1 MPTNL
6 GAAAPHLVTRILH
19 LPITSDAEVF
29 GATAQVTER
38 VLVMLEKP
46 GAEHREAL
54 GDFVIQAIESELE
67 RRGAAPPG
75 WRSDDVIEAK
85 LSDQLYRTR
94 LLGSGGLALRFS
106 ELEGIAD
113 ADGQLGVEDSSVL
126 RKLLVVAEGEPLQ
139 LYLPEPA
146 AALRVIGAPQ
156 RLSDWLTNGSR
167 AGRVACIEYE
177 PHTAAWESQDTPTEP
192 LPDRIELSPPLL
204 EDFVTLAKSAD
215 PTNSKLCSD
224 PPSAAVLPLVEVSQL
239 PRQPSSLPDQNA
251 ASLTAEQIQRC
262 AAWATQLQNMS
273 GPKVHSSVERAFVT
287 AYLPLSRE
295 VAAGRAPESAQSA
308 AQSWAEGFAQSY
320 ASAFK
325 HLASRTTRP
334 RMVKDVV
341 EIAVRWLGQHHAR
354 QCQLLLVD
362 GMRFDLA
369 QRLNEEIERRLPG
382 SAVCRDQALLW
393 AALPSNAE
401 SQGIGES
408 GAGRAARAAR
418 PKPGMTSHRAGAE
431 AIESVRLGTRELFR
445 LDQIAGDLTQTG
457 EIESLR
463 LQRLANMLADS
474 IVPWML
480 EQPPETLVVVF
491 GDHGFY
497 WQATPQG
504 TSSAQCGGALPEQV
518 LVSASAWLL
527 SEARA
532 KARLAPGVH

>member
-1 MPTNL
+1 MPTNP

-19 LPITSDAEVF
+19 LPITSDVEVF

-38 VLVMLEKP
+38 VLVMLDKP
-46 GAEHREAL
+46 GAEHRAAFE
-54 GDFVIQAIESELE
+54 DFVIQAIEFELD

-75 WRSDDVIEAK
+75 WRRHDVIEAK

-106 ELEGIAD
+106 DLDGIAD
-113 ADGQLGVEDSSVL
+113 ADGQLGVEDSSTL
-126 RKLLVVAEGEPLQ
+126 RKLLVVAEREPLQ

-156 RLSDWLTNGSR
+156 RLSDWLTNGSK

-177 PHTAAWESQDTPTEP
+177 PSSAAAESQDTPIEP
-192 LPDRIELSPPLL
+192 VTHRVELSPPLL
-204 EDFVTLAKSAD
+204 EDFVTPADHGGTTSSAPCQAPLARALLPLGPAPHAPGQLIS
-215 PTNSKLCSD
+215 PTDHS
-224 PPSAAVLPLVEVSQL
+224 PPSP
-239 PRQPSSLPDQNA
+239 
-251 ASLTAEQIQRC
+251 TAEQLQRC
-262 AAWATQLQNMS
+262 AAWTAQLQNMS

-295 VAAGRAPESAQSA
+295 VAAGRAPEA
-308 AQSWAEGFAQSY
+308 AQLAAQAWAEGFAQSY

-325 HLASRTTRP
+325 HLATRTTRP

-382 SAVCRDQALLW
+382 HAVCRDQALLW

-408 GAGRAARAAR
+408 GSGRVTRSGR
-418 PKPGMTSHRAGAE
+418 SKPGTASPGTGALG
-431 AIESVRLGTRELFR
+431 IESVRLGTRELFR
-445 LDQIAGDLTQTG
+445 LDQIAGDLTQPG
-457 EIESLR
+457 EVESLR
-463 LQRLANMLADS
+463 LQRLANTLAES

-497 WQATPQG
+497 WEATPQG

-532 KARLAPGVH
+532 RARLAPGIH

>member
-1 MPTNL
+1 MPTNP

-19 LPITSDAEVF
+19 LPITSDVEVF

-38 VLVMLEKP
+38 VLVMLDKP
-46 GAEHREAL
+46 SAEHRGAFEA
-54 GDFVIQAIESELE
+54 FVIQAIESELD

-75 WRSDDVIEAK
+75 WRRQDVIEAK

-106 ELEGIAD
+106 ELDGIAD
-113 ADGQLGVEDSSVL
+113 ADGQLGMEDSSTL
-126 RKLLVVAEGEPLQ
+126 RKLLVVAEREPLQ
-139 LYLPEPA
+139 LYLPAPA
-146 AALRVIGAPQ
+146 AALRVVGAPE

-177 PHTAAWESQDTPTEP
+177 PNSTAAESPDTTPEP
-192 LPDRIELSPPLL
+192 VSNRVELSPPLL
-204 EDFVTLAKSAD
+204 EDFVTPADDSGTTSSAPCSAALADAVSPLEQAD
-215 PTNSKLCSD
+215 HN
-224 PPSAAVLPLVEVSQL
+224 PPSP
-239 PRQPSSLPDQNA
+239 
-251 ASLTAEQIQRC
+251 TAEQLQRC
-262 AAWATQLQNMS
+262 AAWSAQLQNMS

-295 VAAGRAPESAQSA
+295 VAAGRAPEA
-308 AQSWAEGFAQSY
+308 AQLAAQAWAEGFAQSY

-325 HLASRTTRP
+325 HLGSRTTRP

-369 QRLNEEIERRLPG
+369 QRLNEEIERRVPG
-382 SAVCRDQALLW
+382 NAVCRDQALLW

-401 SQGIGES
+401 AQGIGES
-408 GAGRAARAAR
+408 GSGRVTRSLR
-418 PKPGMTSHRAGAE
+418 SKPGTASPGTGTPGVE
-431 AIESVRLGTRELFR
+431 NVRLGTRELFR
-445 LDQIAGDLTQTG
+445 LDQIAGDLTQPG
-457 EIESLR
+457 EAESLR
-463 LQRLANMLADS
+463 LQRLANTLADS

-518 LVSASAWLL
+518 LVSASAWLM

-532 KARLAPGVH
+532 KARLAPGIH